1 MKTKCE
7 WLHPRMGMTTF
18 KMRAVI
24 AVLLN
29 ILLSVQGSSTIK
41 NLCIKGTDSDCDS
54 GWTPVVNMAAAL
66 VGYDLP
72 TGNPFSDEAIEDPGL
87 R

>member
-1 MKTKCE
+1 
-7 WLHPRMGMTTF
+7 MGQTTF
-18 KMRAVI
+18 KMKAGLAVMI
-24 AVLLN
+24 S
-29 ILLSVQGSSTIK
+29 ILISVQGSSTIK
-41 NLCIKGTDSDCDS
+41 NLCIKGTDSDCDP
-54 GWTPVVNMAAAL
+54 GWTPVANMAAAL